1 MSEAIN
7 AAWRTYQREVIPR
20 NAPAVQHEE
29 CRRAFYAGAV
39 ALFSLVMDASADPKS
54 EEEGARVLD
63 QLSQELQAYA
73 RAMDR
78 LARTGQ
84 P

>member
-1 MSEAIN
+1 MNDAIKD
-7 AAWRTYQREVIPR
+7 AWRTYQREVIPR

-29 CRRAFYAGAV
+29 CRRAFYAGAF

-54 EEEGARVLD
+54 EAEGAAVLD

-73 RAMDR
+73 AAMDR
-78 LARTGQ
+78 LARKGRG
-84 P
+84 